1 MYGPHREVNENRKKL
16 FLALEIRASEIGA
29 DDLLG

>member
-1 MYGPHREVNENRKKL
+1 MNTINENLKQL

-29 DDLLG
+29 DDLLE